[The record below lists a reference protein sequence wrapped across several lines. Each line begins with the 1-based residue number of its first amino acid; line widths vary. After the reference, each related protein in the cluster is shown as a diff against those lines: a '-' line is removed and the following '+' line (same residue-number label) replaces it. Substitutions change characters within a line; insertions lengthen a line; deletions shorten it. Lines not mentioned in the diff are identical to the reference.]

1 MKKQNFT
8 NVFLTSLFFLL
19 SLIIGPMDVQAE
31 DVFKTFTENGYGE
44 LVQTQDA
51 YTAFKTLSVFDTE
64 TLNKPLDMKFGMQG
78 EIYIADSGNQRI
90 VVVDKNG
97 NFLKAIKHPE
107 FAHPCGLFVDQ
118 EGNVFVAD
126 DSANKIFLFDKED
139 QLIHTFEKPTA
150 LSFGETAPFSPTKLT
165 VDKRGNVY
173 ALSRGNNNGLIML
186 NKDVEGEFLGYF
198 APNATSNSLL
208 TSFRKMIFS
217 EEQLDKMLNTTPD
230 SAANVTIDDRGLIY
244 TITPNE
250 NSKNV
255 IKKLN
260 MGGTNLLKDN
270 YMYFPSSIAVG
281 ELENIF
287 VLGED
292 GYIYEYTSEGEF
304 LFMLAGKDDGKQ
316 RRGLLGKGAAIL
328 VDSSDTIYTLDEK
341 KNEIQ
346 VFRPTEFTNTLH
358 QALDLYQNGR
368 YVESKEPWTDVLNM
382 NSQFD
387 FANLGIG
394 ESYYKEEDY
403 PKAMTSFRRAKN
415 KNGYSDAFWEVR
427 NVWIR
432 EHIIQVVGFL
442 IVLAILFKI
451 IKQLLVKTNG
461 GKKIRAAWNKVI
473 SFKLIREVRYLGYY
487 WLHPLDG
494 TYGIRKERKTSNLSA
509 FIIGILATVIYV
521 VNKYYTGFTFRNTK
535 DGVYTLAQ
543 DVSSLGIAFFAIV
556 IATYLVCT
564 ISDGSTTFR
573 QLTHGMVYSLGP
585 YIFIKPFVILLSN
598 GLTLNE
604 EFILQISNVVI
615 YTWIVILIFLSI
627 KELNEYSFGQ
637 TVRIIFLSVFTLF
650 IAALSLFILYSLFQ
664 QLFSFIA
671 SLYGEVVHRFES

>member
-1 MKKQNFT
+1 
-8 NVFLTSLFFLL
+8 
-19 SLIIGPMDVQAE
+19 
-31 DVFKTFTENGYGE
+31 
-44 LVQTQDA
+44 
-51 YTAFKTLSVFDTE
+51 
-64 TLNKPLDMKFGMQG
+64 
-78 EIYIADSGNQRI
+78 
-90 VVVDKNG
+90 
-97 NFLKAIKHPE
+97 
-107 FAHPCGLFVDQ
+107 
-118 EGNVFVAD
+118 
-126 DSANKIFLFDKED
+126 
-139 QLIHTFEKPTA
+139 
-150 LSFGETAPFSPTKLT
+150 
-165 VDKRGNVY
+165 
-173 ALSRGNNNGLIML
+173 
-186 NKDVEGEFLGYF
+186 
-198 APNATSNSLL
+198 
-208 TSFRKMIFS
+208 
-217 EEQLDKMLNTTPD
+217 
-230 SAANVTIDDRGLIY
+230 
-244 TITPNE
+244 
-250 NSKNV
+250 
-255 IKKLN
+255 
-260 MGGTNLLKDN
+260 
-270 YMYFPSSIAVG
+270 
-281 ELENIF
+281 
-287 VLGED
+287 
-292 GYIYEYTSEGEF
+292 
-304 LFMLAGKDDGKQ
+304 MLAGKDDGKQ

>member
-1 MKKQNFT
+1 
-8 NVFLTSLFFLL
+8 
-19 SLIIGPMDVQAE
+19 MDVQAE

-650 IAALSLFILYSLFQ
+650 IAALSVFILYSLFQ

>member
-1 MKKQNFT
+1 
-8 NVFLTSLFFLL
+8 
-19 SLIIGPMDVQAE
+19 MDVQAE

>member
-1 MKKQNFT
+1 
-8 NVFLTSLFFLL
+8 L
-19 SLIIGPMDVQAE
+19 SL
-31 DVFKTFTENGYGE
+31 
-44 LVQTQDA
+44 
-51 YTAFKTLSVFDTE
+51 
-64 TLNKPLDMKFGMQG
+64 
-78 EIYIADSGNQRI
+78 
-90 VVVDKNG
+90 
-97 NFLKAIKHPE
+97 
-107 FAHPCGLFVDQ
+107 
-118 EGNVFVAD
+118 
-126 DSANKIFLFDKED
+126 
-139 QLIHTFEKPTA
+139 
-150 LSFGETAPFSPTKLT
+150 GETAPFSPTKLT

-403 PKAMTSFRRAKN
+403 PKAMTSFRR
-415 KNGYSDAFWEVR
+415 
-427 NVWIR
+427 
-432 EHIIQVVGFL
+432 
-442 IVLAILFKI
+442 
-451 IKQLLVKTNG
+451 
-461 GKKIRAAWNKVI
+461 
-473 SFKLIREVRYLGYY
+473 
-487 WLHPLDG
+487 
-494 TYGIRKERKTSNLSA
+494 
-509 FIIGILATVIYV
+509 
-521 VNKYYTGFTFRNTK
+521 
-535 DGVYTLAQ
+535 
-543 DVSSLGIAFFAIV
+543 
-556 IATYLVCT
+556 
-564 ISDGSTTFR
+564 
-573 QLTHGMVYSLGP
+573 
-585 YIFIKPFVILLSN
+585 
-598 GLTLNE
+598 
-604 EFILQISNVVI
+604 
-615 YTWIVILIFLSI
+615 
-627 KELNEYSFGQ
+627 
-637 TVRIIFLSVFTLF
+637 
-650 IAALSLFILYSLFQ
+650 
-664 QLFSFIA
+664 
-671 SLYGEVVHRFES
+671 